1 MEFNEHF
8 DLLNTLNQ
16 GDDCK
21 QKCCENVNNF
31 ISLDEI
37 IHCKIC
43 DKIISNII
51 DSPEWR
57 FYGHNDNKNINPTRC
72 GMPVNILLPDS
83 SLGSSVS
90 NTNRNNNN
98 MNKISTYQK
107 WNSMPYRERSLYKV
121 FTDIQVKCT
130 SNNLP
135 EIIIST
141 SKSLY
146 KNISEN
152 KISRGANRIGVIASC
167 IYYACKECNVPRSI
181 NELSTMFDISP
192 KIMTKGCKI
201 YNEIMRTNKNKMRK
215 LGYKSINL
223 NDFIERFSHQL
234 KLSEKD
240 IENIFLI
247 SKKCEELKIIND
259 NTPPS
264 MAAGCIYLYIKKNKI
279 NIYKNQISE
288 VCKISEV
295 TINKCYKKL
304 ESNEDILKLIS

>member
-1 MEFNEHF
+1 MEFDGHF
-8 DLLNTLNQ
+8 DLLNSLNQ
-16 GDDCK
+16 ENNCK
-21 QKCCENVNNF
+21 KKCCENVNNF
-31 ISLDEI
+31 IFLDEI
-37 IHCKIC
+37 THCKVC
-43 DKIISNII
+43 ECVISNII
-51 DSPEWR
+51 DTPEWR
-57 FYGHNDNKNINPTRC
+57 FYGHSDNKNVNPTRC
-72 GMPVNILLPDS
+72 GMPVNVLLPDS

-90 NTNRNNNN
+90 NTNRNNN
-98 MNKISTYQK
+98 MNKISMYQN

-121 FTDIQVKCT
+121 FTDIQTKCIK
-130 SNNLP
+130 NNLP
-135 EIIIST
+135 EIIITT

-152 KISRGANRIGVIASC
+152 KISRGANRIGVIAAC
-167 IYYACKECNVPRSI
+167 IYYACKECSVPRSI